1 MARSANEKA
10 LDLEQ
15 MRALDNGI
23 PIEVAIT
30 DLDSVGINRPEDLEK
45 LKEREIIA

>member
-1 MARSANEKA
+1 MARSTNEKS
-10 LDLEQ
+10 LYLEQ

-23 PIEVAIT
+23 PLAVAIT